1 MEAGAAPACFLA
13 RLAGGG
19 ALGSLGLRVYLRFGL
34 VGSVVASLAIEASPA
49 SSSASTLT
57 LAGAA
62 LVFGLRG
69 VRGFLVGGEAALGVS
84 SLSAALLSVV
94 GSSSAS
100 SVSGLAA
107 AFSLPLVVD
116 DPDVLLDEDDS
127 SFFLMTQKEAL
138 ADLAV
143 LKLPIS
149 ANLL

>member
-1 MEAGAAPACFLA
+1 M
-13 RLAGGG
+13 
-19 ALGSLGLRVYLRFGL
+19 
-34 VGSVVASLAIEASPA
+34 
-49 SSSASTLT
+49 
-57 LAGAA
+57 
-62 LVFGLRG
+62 
-69 VRGFLVGGEAALGVS
+69 VGGEAALGVS

-149 ANLL
+149 ASLL